1 MKNIGL
7 YVSLLFLI
15 IGGIVLMQSL
25 SLNYYSEF
33 GPGPGLLPIWIS
45 GLMIVLSIINIF
57 SSLKKDAIKLAD
69 VMPKGEGLK
78 NVLLT
83 VGTLLLF
90 IITVPY
96 IGFCIASFLMLFLLF
111 LRGYKWYIGVG
122 LSAGI
127 TLLVFWVFGS
137 ILNVPLPVNSFG
149 W

>member
-15 IGGIVLMQSL
+15 IGGIVFIQSL
-25 SLNYYSEF
+25 SLDYYSEF
-33 GPGPGLLPIWIS
+33 GPGPGLLPMWIS
-45 GLMIVLSIINIF
+45 GLMIILSIINIF
-57 SSLKKDAIKLAD
+57 SSLKKDSIKLAD

-83 VGTLLLF
+83 VGTLLMF

-96 IGFCIASFLMLFLLF
+96 IGFNIASFLMLFLLF

-127 TLLVFWVFGS
+127 TLFVFWVFGAL
-137 ILNVPLPVNSFG
+137 LNIPLPVNSFG